1 LLLQIDNNH
10 ESTTMNPKNLAAI
23 ALIVAGLVGLA
34 YGGFSYTK
42 DTTVAKLGSLEITAQ
57 EKQTFDFP
65 LWASVGALVAG
76 GVLLVLGN
84 RKG

>member
-1 LLLQIDNNH
+1 
-10 ESTTMNPKNLAAI
+10 MNPKNLVAAV
-23 ALIVAGLVGLA
+23 LLVAGLVGLI

-42 DTTVAKLGSLEITAQ
+42 DTTVAKLGSLEISAQ
-57 EKQTFDFP
+57 EKKSIDFP

-76 GVLLVLGN
+76 GLLLALGN